1 MAKASPLQTEG
12 DAQEGA
18 VLDRIYN
25 DPTTTHA
32 LDLFERFSKRELA
45 GEGLRAY
52 LDTLPADSA
61 PERTKLEGLLSG
73 AESTVQID
81 LSTRSNQLVWAAGLY
96 NLRIT
101 MPENRI
107 RTSPLWRAACNHPIL
122 ASTLQTASRALELA
136 PTISNFTISYGLPGS
151 GFYCDPTNKHIN
163 IDPAAVLNIGIEKL
177 PETGQHVAV
186 AISSMLHEVFHA
198 IYTTRFTDRMIELE
212 KREKELL
219 QASEGRKLT
228 PDEFKE
234 LTRVRKEF
242 QLRLDIMNPAED
254 NPANSFASNQDLPY
268 DLPRYSNIKHVL
280 YNGTGQHIWMAERGE
295 IPELP
300 DTASD
305 AEKANRHLQLLR
317 QAIATSFY
325 ATNGLFDRGDVET
338 WKRLGIDPDAIKA
351 ADTDV
356 AQSAADHFLNI
367 GKSDFD
373 RLLDLN
379 VGASGMSGQQ
389 PQIRDRQ
396 LLRSIFARS
405 IETYADRRCRIVD
418 EIWDKYAAQYAD
430 VILDAAEQE
439 AQNRMD
445 QKQQQNDQNGQQQ
458 DGQQQGSEQGNSP
471 DNQQNDGQ
479 GQGQEQGNGQSGQ
492 GQPDASQSGN
502 GQGSPSQE
510 QNSDDASPSQGNGSG
525 QENSEE
531 SPSQN
536 QDQPQ
541 DGNSGGGSQENK
553 AGEEGQ
559 SNSSG
564 SNGQEQNA
572 ESDNSQSSNT
582 VDVEG
587 VGEMELDGSDGE
599 GKPLPSTPEEAR
611 QQQREAAET
620 EIDPEDA
627 QTVRDLA
634 REAKR
639 QERQASP
646 ANNNDQGGQGQDN
659 DSDPSSKDPKDDL
672 NMGSDDAQGGRN
684 RGVDL
689 ENLARNA
696 NWQDWKLET
705 GKLEPVICRV
715 AEDFNYIRDHQKQKE
730 RSMSKRRETLP
741 RGNNLRERLDM
752 PAHMRLAVKRAT
764 GQRIEEPDLRRWK
777 MDEVKMTP
785 TSVEL
790 WILTDGSES
799 MTWDHRGRPIDA
811 AVQSMA
817 ILYEAGR
824 RADFEVFAGMW
835 GDESLRLLAEPGDR
849 DREIGKNFQAA
860 KKGIDSGT
868 QLSPSF
874 HQAIQRSAKQET
886 DMDGQM
892 KRFAGMTHFLILSD
906 GELNHD
912 DIDPFVKMV
921 TKLFKHGPS
930 VSVDIAVLGQDTGSE
945 MESVVSQVKRGNPAA
960 VIDLI
965 RAREAKEIPVLL
977 AQKIKRRFERA
988 PQDLRAVPDTEK
1000 REAFTR
1006 VDRAIMSANL
1016 G

>member
-1 MAKASPLQTEG
+1 LLLNFNNQKIKTLLISDQPIVSNHLTTNNAANHGREMPHDFGASLNVCNVVLQ
-12 DAQEGA
+12 
-18 VLDRIYN
+18 
-25 DPTTTHA
+25 
-32 LDLFERFSKRELA
+32 
-45 GEGLRAY
+45 
-52 LDTLPADSA
+52 
-61 PERTKLEGLLSG
+61 
-73 AESTVQID
+73 
-81 LSTRSNQLVWAAGLY
+81 
-96 NLRIT
+96 
-101 MPENRI
+101 
-107 RTSPLWRAACNHPIL
+107 
-122 ASTLQTASRALELA
+122 
-136 PTISNFTISYGLPGS
+136 
-151 GFYCDPTNKHIN
+151 
-163 IDPAAVLNIGIEKL
+163 
-177 PETGQHVAV
+177 
-186 AISSMLHEVFHA
+186 
-198 IYTTRFTDRMIELE
+198 
-212 KREKELL
+212 
-219 QASEGRKLT
+219 
-228 PDEFKE
+228 
-234 LTRVRKEF
+234 
-242 QLRLDIMNPAED
+242 
-254 NPANSFASNQDLPY
+254 
-268 DLPRYSNIKHVL
+268 
-280 YNGTGQHIWMAERGE
+280 GTGHILKTP
-295 IPELP
+295 PEAP
-300 DTASD
+300 DASD
-305 AEKANRHLQLLR
+305 KVAQAQKAFSDLNK
-317 QAIATSFY
+317 AIALSFY
-325 ATNGLFDRGDVET
+325 ATNGLFDRRDVET
-338 WKRLGIDPDAIKA
+338 WKRLGVDPDAIKA
-351 ADTDV
+351 ADTSTT
-356 AQSAADHFLNI
+356 QSAADHFLNT
-367 GKSDFD
+367 GKSDFE

-379 VGASGMSGQQ
+379 VGANGMAGQQ

-396 LLRSIFARS
+396 LLRRIFARS

-430 VILDAAEQE
+430 IILDAAEQD

-458 DGQQQGSEQGNSP
+458 DGQQQGDGQSNAQ

-479 GQGQEQGNGQSGQ
+479 EQGSGQSGQ

-502 GQGSPSQE
+502 GQSSPSQE
-510 QNSDDASPSQGNGSG
+510 QNGDDASPSQGGESD
-525 QENSEE
+525 QENSGG
-531 SPSQN
+531 SSAQN
-536 QDQPQ
+536 QDQQQ
-541 DGNSGGGSQENK
+541 DGNGSGSGQDNEAGGNDQSPNNSGGSGQDQDSDAENG
-553 AGEEGQ
+553 A
-559 SNSSG
+559 
-564 SNGQEQNA
+564 
-572 ESDNSQSSNT
+572 SSNT

-587 VGEMELDGSDGE
+587 VGEMDLDGDDGE
-599 GKPLPSTPEEAR
+599 GKPLPSSPEEAR
-611 QQQREAAET
+611 QQQRESAE
-620 EIDPEDA
+620 EEVDPQDA

-639 QERQASP
+639 QERQANP
-646 ANNNDQGGQGQDN
+646 ANNNDQGDQGQN
-659 DSDPSSKDPKDDL
+659 NGSDPSSKDPKDDL

-689 ENLARNA
+689 EDLARNA
-696 NWQDWKLET
+696 NWQDWKPET
-705 GKLEPVICRV
+705 GKLEPVIRRV
-715 AEDFNYIRDHQKQKE
+715 AEDFNYIRDRQKQKE

-790 WILTDGSES
+790 WILTDGSQS
-799 MTWDHRGRPIDA
+799 MTWDRRGRPIDA

-824 RADFEVFAGMW
+824 RSDFEVFAGMW

-860 KKGIDSGT
+860 KNGIDSGT

-945 MESVVSQVKRGNPAA
+945 MESVVSQVKRENPAA

-965 RAREAKEIPVLL
+965 RAQEAKDVPVLL

-988 PQDLRAVPDTEK
+988 PQDLRAVPDAEK

>member
-1 MAKASPLQTEG
+1 MAKTDALQ
-12 DAQEGA
+12 AQEGVEDSA
-18 VLDRIYN
+18 SLDHIYD
-25 DPTTTHA
+25 DPSTVHA
-32 LDLFERFSKRELA
+32 LELSERFGKRGLA
-45 GEGLRAY
+45 GEGLQAY
-52 LDTLPADSA
+52 LDTLPADA
-61 PERTKLEGLLSG
+61 TAERNKLEGLLSG
-73 AESTVQID
+73 IEANVQID
-81 LSTRSNQLVWAAGLY
+81 LSTRSNQLVWAAGLGHIFQSIPP
-96 NLRIT
+96 NSARSH
-101 MPENRI
+101 PV
-107 RTSPLWRAACNHPIL
+107 WRAIIDNPQVQGSLSSAARFIDL
-122 ASTLQTASRALELA
+122 STTNRNA
-136 PTISNFTISYGLPGS
+136 TMDWGTPGS
-151 GFYCDPTNKHIN
+151 WFWFSPDKNHVN
-163 IDPAAVLNIGIEKL
+163 IDLFHTLLTGFADDTAPGIK
-177 PETGQHVAV
+177 GMAHASGV
-186 AISSMLHEVFHA
+186 MMHEVGHSQL
-198 IYTTRFTDRMIELE
+198 TTRFTDKMVALKTREEELME
-212 KREKELL
+212 
-219 QASEGRKLT
+219 ASKDRKLT
-228 PDEFKE
+228 QDEFKE
-234 LTRVRKEF
+234 LTRVRTEF
-242 QLRLDIMNPAED
+242 GLRMNVMNAAED
-254 NPANSFASNQDLPY
+254 NCVNQYAANHGREMPHDFGASLNVC
-268 DLPRYSNIKHVL
+268 NVVL
-280 YNGTGQHIWMAERGE
+280 QGTGHILKTPPG
-295 IPELP
+295 
-300 DTASD
+300 TSD
-305 AEKANRHLQLLR
+305 ANDRVAHAQKAFADLNK
-317 QAIATSFY
+317 AITLSFY

-338 WKRLGIDPDAIKA
+338 WKRLGVDPDAIKA

-356 AQSAADHFLNI
+356 AQSATDHFLSP

-379 VGASGMSGQQ
+379 VGANGMAGLQ

-430 VILDAAEQE
+430 VILDAAEQD
-439 AQNRMD
+439 AQNHMD
-445 QKQQQNDQNGQQQ
+445 QKQQGNDQSDGQQNDQ
-458 DGQQQGSEQGNSP
+458 D
-471 DNQQNDGQ
+471 
-479 GQGQEQGNGQSGQ
+479 QGNGQDNNQDDQENCEQ
-492 GQPDASQSGN
+492 GQSNEGQSSQGQSDPSQSGSN
-502 GQGSPSQE
+502 QGSSQD
-510 QNSDDASPSQGNGSG
+510 QSGDDASPSQGNGSG
-525 QENSEE
+525 QENSEG

-541 DGNSGGGSQENK
+541 DGNSGGGSQENQ
-553 AGEEGQ
+553 AGKENQ

-564 SNGQEQNA
+564 SDGQNQNA

-611 QQQREAAET
+611 QQQRKVAE
-620 EIDPEDA
+620 EGIDLQDA

-639 QERQASP
+639 QERQANP
-646 ANNNDQGGQGQDN
+646 ANNNDQSGQGQDN
-659 DSDPSSKDPKDDL
+659 DSDPSSPDPKDDL
-672 NMGSDDAQGGRN
+672 KMRSDDALGGRG

-696 NWQDWKLET
+696 TWQDWKIET
-705 GKLEPVICRV
+705 GKLEPVIRRV
-715 AEDFNYIRDHQKQKE
+715 AEDFKYIRYRQKQKE
-730 RSMSKRRETLP
+730 RSLSKRREILP

-790 WILTDGSES
+790 WILTDGSGS
-799 MTWDHRGRPIDA
+799 MTFEDSGGRPIDA

-824 RADFEVFAGMW
+824 RADFDVFAGMW
-835 GDESLRLLAEPGDR
+835 GDEKLRLLAQPGER
-849 DREIGKNFQAA
+849 DQNIGKNFQSA
-860 KKGIDSGT
+860 KNGIDSGT

-874 HQAIQRSAKQET
+874 HQAIQRIASQET
-886 DMDGQM
+886 DMDGKM

-906 GELNHD
+906 GELNHG
-912 DIDPFVKMV
+912 DIDPFVEMV
-921 TKLFKHGPS
+921 TKLFKHGPA

-945 MESVVSQVKRGNPAA
+945 MQTVVSKVKRENPAA

-977 AQKIKRRFERA
+977 ARQIKRRFERA
-988 PQDLRAVPDTEK
+988 PQHVKAIPYAEK

-1006 VDRAIMSANL
+1006 VDRAIMAHI
-1016 G
+1016 